1 VEFRI
6 LGPLEVSGD
15 SGRLSVGG
23 EKQCLLLASLLLEAN
38 HSVLVSRLVEA
49 VWEGDEAPTT
59 AVQQVRK
66 MVWDLRRRLGEGG
79 RIEADRGGYRLV
91 VSDDQLDLRRFE
103 LLLGLAEGAEAAGLP
118 GDAVAHLRSALGLWR
133 GPALSGLESTVI
145 APACS
150 RLDERRLVAT
160 EWLVDLRLGLGESRG
175 LVAELQALV
184 TEFPLRESLRCQLMT
199 ALFRSGRQAEALGL
213 FSEGREILAEELGID
228 PGARLTQ
235 LHARILTSDPELYG
249 PEREQPGAAAPASR
263 TPAAAPVPSLAMLPY
278 DVSDFTGRTQEIAR
292 VLRSRAAVPDNALTL
307 MAVDGMAG
315 VGKTT
320 FALHVAHLLAAD
332 FPDGQFFLDLH
343 GYTEIRGPVPPME
356 ALDMLLRS
364 VGLTGEQI
372 PDDLAGRSALWR
384 TQAAGRRILLLL
396 DNVVDVAQIRPLLP
410 GAGGCLVLV
419 TSRSLITGLDGAIS
433 VPLGLMTRVDAKELL
448 ENIVGEERLRDEAAA
463 VAELAEVCGFL
474 PLAIRI
480 AGARLKNRPTWTVSH
495 LVRRLRGEGR
505 LLEELSADDR
515 SVAAAIGLSYRGLP
529 PAHQRLFRFLALT
542 FAGDFSVWVAAAT
555 AGMSR
560 DETET
565 ILEDLVDARLLH
577 QPKQDRYG
585 LHDLVRGY
593 ARRMGQED
601 SEEVRQEAFARLLS
615 YYLYAAEA
623 ADTHI
628 QLGRDRLPIPVEPP
642 ASGWQYVADQ
652 RAALAWF
659 DEEQHGLLA
668 AAGYVVEHGL
678 AAHTGHF
685 PRVLAGYLQFR
696 GQLCEH
702 IDLFRAGVEAG
713 VSLGDRTLEGVNLVV
728 LSSAEWQLGHFRA
741 ALENMHRVLAV
752 AEESGNRPRVGVC
765 LSRIGLLCES
775 TGRYREAL
783 AYLERAIVIHRVE
796 GNRFEENV
804 ALISIAFV
812 TTMLGNPAQA
822 KKLAQQA
829 LNAHRSLGHQIY
841 VATALDNLALASIE
855 LGEYGEAA
863 AHLTEALEIAREFGF
878 LAEEATALTRFA
890 DAHRRQGRL
899 EEAGDCARRAIE
911 LLQTVKRPAVDAEV
925 SNILGAVHR
934 ERGEL
939 DEALT
944 RHRHALEVA
953 GRIECRIELA
963 RAHTGIGEVLQT
975 RGELRAAND
984 HRRIAAE
991 HHEEMGTACP
1001 VGAAEP
1007 CGPFGDGSIA
1017 V

>member
-1 VEFRI
+1 MSVEFRI
-6 LGPLEVSGD
+6 LGPLEVAGE

-38 HSVLVSRLVEA
+38 HSVLLSRLVEA
-49 VWEGDEAPTT
+49 IWEGDEAPPT

-66 MVWDLRRRLGEGG
+66 MIWDLRRRLGEAGQ
-79 RIEADRGGYRLV
+79 IEADRGGYRIV
-91 VSDDQLDLRRFE
+91 VPDEQLDLRSFE
-103 LLLGLAEGAEAAGLP
+103 TLLGLAEGAEAAGLP
-118 GDAVAHLRSALGLWR
+118 GDAVAHLRSALSLWR

-175 LVAELQALV
+175 LVAELQSLV
-184 TEFPLRESLRCQLMT
+184 SEFPLRESLRCQLMT
-199 ALFRSGRQAEALGL
+199 ALFRSGRQAEALRL

-249 PEREQPGAAAPASR
+249 PEPEQTGAAAPVAASR
-263 TPAAAPVPSLAMLPY
+263 APAAAPVPSLAMLPY

-320 FALHVAHLLAAD
+320 FALHVAHLLAVD

-343 GYTEIRGPVPPME
+343 GYTEIREPVPPME

-384 TQAAGRRILLLL
+384 TKAAGRHILLLL

-433 VPLGLMTRVDAKELL
+433 VPLGLMTRVDATELL
-448 ENIVGEERLRDEAAA
+448 GNIVGEERLNGAEGA

-495 LVRRLRGEGR
+495 LVRRLRSEGR

-560 DETET
+560 DETEI

-593 ARRMGQED
+593 ARRLGQQED
-601 SEEVRQEAFARLLS
+601 SEQARQEAFARLLS

-652 RAALAWF
+652 GEALAWF

-696 GQLCEH
+696 GQLYEH

-741 ALENMHRVLAV
+741 ALENMHRVLGV
-752 AEESGNRPRVGVC
+752 AEEAGNRARVGVC

-783 AYLERAIVIHRVE
+783 GYLERAIVIHRVE

-812 TTMLGNPAQA
+812 TTMLGNPGQA

-841 VATALDNLALASIE
+841 VATALDNLALAAIE
-855 LGEYGEAA
+855 LGEYAEAA
-863 AHLTEALEIAREFGF
+863 GHLVEALEIAREFGF

-890 DAHRRQGRL
+890 DAHRRQGQL
-899 EEAGDCARRAIE
+899 AEAGDSARRAIE
-911 LLQTVKRPAVDAEV
+911 LLQTVKRPAVEAEV

-939 DEALT
+939 DAAMS

-963 RAHTGIGEVLQT
+963 RAHAGISKVLEA
-975 RGELRAAND
+975 RGEHRTASE
-984 HRRIAAE
+984 HRRIAAG
-991 HHEEMGTACP
+991 HHEEMGTTCP
-1001 VGAAEP
+1001 T
-1007 CGPFGDGSIA
+1007 GPFGDGSIA

>member
-1 VEFRI
+1 VSVEFRI
-6 LGPLEVSGD
+6 LGPIEVAGE
-15 SGRLSVGG
+15 SGRLGVGG
-23 EKQCLLLASLLLEAN
+23 EKQCLLLAALLLEAN
-38 HSVLVSRLVEA
+38 HSVLISRLIEA
-49 VWEGDEAPTT
+49 IWEGDDAPPT

-66 MVWDLRRRLGEGG
+66 MIWDLRRRLGEAG
-79 RIEADRGGYRLV
+79 RIEADRGGYRIV
-91 VSDDQLDLRRFE
+91 VPDEQLDVRRFE
-103 LLLGLAEGAEAAGLP
+103 LLLGRAEEAEAAGLP
-118 GDAVAHLRSALGLWR
+118 GDAVAHLRSALSLWR

-160 EWLVDLRLGLGESRG
+160 EWLVDLRLALGESRG
-175 LVAELQALV
+175 LVAELQSLV
-184 TEFPLRESLRCQLMT
+184 VEFPLRESLRCQLMT

-213 FSEGREILAEELGID
+213 FSEGREILADELGID
-228 PGARLTQ
+228 PGAQLTQ
-235 LHARILTSDPELYG
+235 LHARILANDPELYG
-249 PEREQPGAAAPASR
+249 PEPEQPGATVAAPRA
-263 TPAAAPVPSLAMLPY
+263 PAAVPVPSLAMLPY
-278 DVSDFTGRTQEIAR
+278 DVSDFTGRTEEITR
-292 VLRSRAAVPDNALTL
+292 VLRLRAAVPDNALTL

-320 FALHVAHLLAAD
+320 FALHVAHLLAVD

-343 GYTEIRGPVPPME
+343 GYTEIRDPVPPME

-372 PDDLAGRSALWR
+372 PDDLAGRSSLWR
-384 TQAAGRRILLLL
+384 TKAAGRRILLLL

-433 VPLGLMTRVDAKELL
+433 VPLGLMTGADATDLL
-448 ENIVGEERLRDEAAA
+448 GNIVGEERLHEEAAV
-463 VAELAEVCGFL
+463 VAELADVCGFL

-495 LVRRLRGEGR
+495 LVRRLRIEGR

-515 SVAAAIGLSYRGLP
+515 SVAAAIGLSYRGLS
-529 PAHQRLFRFLALT
+529 PAHQRLFRYLALT
-542 FAGDFSVWVAAAT
+542 FAGDFSVWGAAAT
-555 AGMSR
+555 AGMSL
-560 DETET
+560 DETEI
-565 ILEDLVDARLLH
+565 ILEDLVDARLLR

-593 ARRMGQED
+593 GRRMGQQED
-601 SEEVRQEAFARLLS
+601 SEQARQEGFERLLS

-628 QLGRDRLPIPVEPP
+628 QLGRDQLPIPIEPP
-642 ASGWQYVADQ
+642 ASGWRYLADQ
-652 RAALAWF
+652 SEALAWF

-668 AAGYVVEHGL
+668 AASYVVENGM

-696 GQLCEH
+696 GQLYEH

-728 LSSAEWQLGHFRA
+728 LSSAEWQLGHFRE

-752 AEESGNRPRVGVC
+752 AEESGDRPRVGVC

-783 AYLERAIVIHRVE
+783 GYLERAIFIHRVE
-796 GNRFEENV
+796 GNPFEENV
-804 ALISIAFV
+804 ALISISFV
-812 TTMLGNPAQA
+812 TTMLGNPGQA

-829 LNAHRSLGHQIY
+829 LSAHRSLGHQIY
-841 VATALDNLALASIE
+841 VGTALDNLALAEIE
-855 LGEYGEAA
+855 RGEYAEAA
-863 AHLTEALEIAREFGF
+863 GHLTEALEIAREFGF
-878 LAEEATALTRFA
+878 LAGEATALTRFA
-890 DAHRRQGRL
+890 DSHRRQGQL
-899 EEAGDCARRAIE
+899 EEAETCARRAIE
-911 LLQTVKRPAVDAEV
+911 LLQTVKRPAVEAEV

-939 DEALT
+939 DSAMS

-963 RAHTGIGEVLQT
+963 RAHAGIGEVLEV
-975 RGELRAAND
+975 RGEHRAAND
-984 HRRIAAE
+984 HRRIAVQ
-991 HHEEMGTACP
+991 HLEEMGTTRTARCS
-1001 VGAAEP
+1001 
-1007 CGPFGDGSIA
+1007 GPFGDGSVA